1 MKLSKYFKSFWSVW
15 DICSTSIM
23 SNFIQLTFN
32 PLDVNVILH
41 KLKSPTTG
49 AISVFIGTTRDTF
62 DGQRVKRLEYEAY
75 QTMAVKKIT
84 QVCENLRQ
92 QWDVFNIAIYHR
104 LGEVEPEEASVVIA
118 ITSKHRKDA
127 LSAVQVTFKWNPFID
142 FFRLFI
148 FLTFHSQRKLST
160 PWNLLFQFGRRKYT
174 KTDLN
179 GNQTMSVLGAKGN
192 NIQIN
197 R

>member
-1 MKLSKYFKSFWSVW
+1 
-15 DICSTSIM
+15 M

-127 LSAVQVTFKWNPFID
+127 LSAVQVTFK
-142 FFRLFI
+142 
-148 FLTFHSQRKLST
+148 
-160 PWNLLFQFGRRKYT
+160 
-174 KTDLN
+174 
-179 GNQTMSVLGAKGN
+179 
-192 NIQIN
+192 
-197 R
+197 